1 MTRSTDCASRAEVG
15 SSIRSIGRR
24 RRTVVRSR
32 MRCFCPPDISLMPLS
47 RRLCS
52 SPSLS
57 NSASMVWSVGL

>member
-1 MTRSTDCASRAEVG
+1 MTRSTDWASRAEVG
-15 SSIRSIGRR
+15 SSSSSIGRR
-24 RRTVVRSR
+24 RSTVVRSR

-57 NSASMVWSVGL
+57 NSASICWSVGL